1 MIGLFVFY
9 SDFIASDDNVVI
21 LAVPRW
27 PVKLLRWLV
36 KLLYAAA
43 AVSRRTDSGPPF
55 SNTHFVQHSFSP
67 Q

>member
-9 SDFIASDDNVVI
+9 SDFITSDDNMVI

-27 PVKLLRWLV
+27 PVKLLCGLV

-43 AVSRRTDSGPPF
+43 VSRSKIWELGP
-55 SNTHFVQHSFSP
+55 
-67 Q
+67 